1 VSRFKRAAAELIGV
15 GDQENAPHLET
26 IYLAVGLTTLAT
38 WLVIGL
44 NQWAFFA
51 NPADTTVVISDLRRF
66 ELAISVVGWV
76 LLAVGPAAIV
86 WAFSAGDRVV
96 LRLLPVAALLWPASV
111 IAIQLTLRVQYG
123 EWYVGY
129 YQDRPWF
136 LITDL
141 FAPIFYLMVS
151 RKLRQVAVEEL
162 AELS

>member
-1 VSRFKRAAAELIGV
+1 MSRFKRAAAELLGS
-15 GDQENAPHLET
+15 GDDQTPTHLST
-26 IYLAVGLTTLAT
+26 IYAAVALTTLAT
-38 WLVIGL
+38 WVVIGL
-44 NQWAFFA
+44 NQWAYFA
-51 NPADTTVVISDLRRF
+51 NPADTTVAISDLRRF
-66 ELAISVVGWV
+66 ELALSVIGWV

-96 LRLLPVAALLWPASV
+96 LRLLPAAALMWPACV
-111 IAIQLTLRVQYG
+111 IAIQLTLRIQYG

-141 FAPIFYLMVS
+141 FAPIVYLIVA
-151 RKLRQVAVEEL
+151 RQLRQVAVSEL